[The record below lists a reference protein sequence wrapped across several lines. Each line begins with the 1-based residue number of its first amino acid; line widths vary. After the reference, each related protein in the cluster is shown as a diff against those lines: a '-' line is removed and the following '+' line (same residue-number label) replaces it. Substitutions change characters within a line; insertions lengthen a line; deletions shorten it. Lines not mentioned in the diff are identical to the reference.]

1 MDANTRAI
9 QIAIAVISAA
19 ISIIY
24 YTISNFKENKI
35 DKIIYKIDAIYFLT
49 LYLCAISSYHCI

>member
-35 DKIIYKIDAIYFLT
+35 DKISYKIDAIYFLN
-49 LYLCAISSYHCI
+49 LYLCAISIYHCL